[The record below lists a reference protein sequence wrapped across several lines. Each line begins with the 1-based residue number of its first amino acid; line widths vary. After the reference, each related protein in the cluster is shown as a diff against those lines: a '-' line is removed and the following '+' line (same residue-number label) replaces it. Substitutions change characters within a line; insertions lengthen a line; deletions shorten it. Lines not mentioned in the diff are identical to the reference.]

1 MTADLRRA
9 YARRA
14 GRSRRSSSTSG
25 EPDERIYETGV
36 AERGYGADRA
46 SVRMLANVAS
56 QIGGRV
62 FPENETDELAA
73 AAEAYLGTGA
83 TRERVIEGERRAL
96 MPFVTLVA
104 VLPLGFVLLRRNL

>member
-1 MTADLRRA
+1 MS
-9 YARRA
+9 
-14 GRSRRSSSTSG
+14 SRR
-25 EPDERIYETGV
+25 
-36 AERGYGADRA
+36 
-46 SVRMLANVAS
+46 
-56 QIGGRV
+56 
-62 FPENETDELAA
+62 TDGELAA